1 MIIVDLWSQAIE
13 TYSKA
18 AEASPMFGLQRRAN
32 PSASK
37 NGVFTIWTLKEEFQ
51 ALNMQINLLFQ

>member
-37 NGVFTIWTLKEEFQ
+37 NGVFTI
-51 ALNMQINLLFQ
+51 